1 MLRAAGRSGGRGAV
15 EEACRWRFWP
25 EFRSSIS
32 SREPSDGPTI
42 EPARAVGRGP
52 SRGARLPPFSVITLA
67 IVAAAFWG
75 AAWRNE
81 RLRLEAQR
89 ARPERFAQE
98 PPTRSG
104 PTRIDAR

>member
-1 MLRAAGRSGGRGAV
+1 MEVLARIPDLDLEPIAPGPGADV
-15 EEACRWRFWP
+15 AV
-25 EFRSSIS
+25 
-32 SREPSDGPTI
+32 REPSHGPTI
-42 EPARAVGRGP
+42 EPARAVGGVPCKRG
-52 SRGARLPPFSVITLA
+52 RLPPFSVVTLA

-98 PPTRSG
+98 LPASTG
-104 PTRIDAR
+104 PARIDSR

>member
-1 MLRAAGRSGGRGAV
+1 M
-15 EEACRWRFWP
+15 
-25 EFRSSIS
+25 
-32 SREPSDGPTI
+32 
-42 EPARAVGRGP
+42 
-52 SRGARLPPFSVITLA
+52 RLPSFSVIALA

-98 PPTRSG
+98 IPASAG
-104 PTRIDAR
+104 PTRIDSR

>member
-1 MLRAAGRSGGRGAV
+1 MEVLARIPDLDLEPCAPAPEVGVAV
-15 EEACRWRFWP
+15 REAC
-25 EFRSSIS
+25 
-32 SREPSDGPTI
+32 DGPTI
-42 EPARAVGRGP
+42 EPAREVGRIPRKGM
-52 SRGARLPPFSVITLA
+52 RLPPFSVIALA

-98 PPTRSG
+98 IPASTG
-104 PTRIDAR
+104 PTRIDSR